1 LESTATRE
9 FFDPRRTMI
18 TDLRD
23 QMKML
28 ESWDELLR
36 VKKEVSSRFEL
47 PALCKKMETGKALV
61 FEKVAGFSHPVAV
74 GCDNSR
80 LRIARVLDTDEYG
93 LSARCAEAI
102 RLPRPPREVRDA
114 PVQEI
119 KITRDID
126 LLRELPVVTH
136 YEKDGGPFITAGVVI
151 AEDSARGIR
160 NLSYHRLQVLDK
172 DEIGIFLQ
180 PRHLWKLFTEKE
192 KEGKPL
198 EVAIAIGLDTAI
210 RLAAATSGI
219 SVPLGFDE
227 YSIAGALRRDPVE
240 IVRGETVGV
249 MVPARAE
256 IVIEGVILPH
266 VRKREGPLVN
276 FSGTY
281 GEAALSPVIKVK
293 ALTLR
298 KDAIYQDLLPFSPEH
313 HLLLALGYEPAVL
326 QILRDRVPGALAI
339 QITPAGCGRFHALI
353 GLKKEKEGDG
363 RAVIQTALRY
373 TRDIKLVIVVDEDI
387 DLYNPREVEWAVAT
401 RFQADQGL
409 IVLPPAPGNPLD
421 PSTRDGMTAKMGI
434 DATKPLGKSDRY
446 ESARIPGS
454 EEMVIEDYL
463 R

>member
-1 LESTATRE
+1 
-9 FFDPRRTMI
+9 MI
-18 TDLRD
+18 ADLRD
-23 QMKML
+23 QIKKL
-28 ESWDELLR
+28 ESWGELLR
-36 VKKEVSSRFEL
+36 VKKEVSPRFEL
-47 PALCKKMETGKALV
+47 PALCKKLETGKALV
-61 FEKVAGFSHPVAV
+61 FEKVAGYSLPVVA
-74 GCDNSR
+74 GFDNSR
-80 LRIARVLDTDEYG
+80 SRIARVLGTDEYG
-93 LSARCAEAI
+93 LLRRYGEAI
-102 RLPRPPREVRDA
+102 RLPWPPQEVRDG
-114 PVQEI
+114 PVKEV

-151 AEDSARGIR
+151 AEDPAQGIR

-180 PRHLWKLFTEKE
+180 PRHLWKLYTDKE

-198 EVAIAIGLDTAI
+198 EVAIAVGLDTAM
-210 RLAAATSGI
+210 RLAAATSGF

-227 YSIAGALRRDPVE
+227 YSIAGALRQKPVE
-240 IVRGETVGV
+240 IVSGEMVEV

-293 ALTLR
+293 AITLR

-326 QILRDRVPGALAI
+326 QIVKARVPGVAAV
-339 QITPAGCGRFHALI
+339 QITPAGCGRFHAVI
-353 GLKKEKEGDG
+353 SLKKQNEGNGKE
-363 RAVIQTALRY
+363 VIQATLSN
-373 TRDIKLVIVVDEDI
+373 TRDIKLVIAVDEDI
-387 DLYNPREVEWAVAT
+387 NPYDLREVEWAVAT

-409 IVLPPAPGNPLD
+409 VILPPSPGNPLD
-421 PSTRDGMTAKMGI
+421 PSARDGMTAKMGI
-434 DATKPLGKSDRY
+434 DATKPLGKSDGY
-446 ESARIPGS
+446 ERARIPGS
-454 EEMVIEDYL
+454 EKINIENYL
-463 R
+463 RGSPSSEKT

>member
-1 LESTATRE
+1 
-9 FFDPRRTMI
+9 MI

-23 QMKML
+23 QIKKL
-28 ESWDELLR
+28 ESWGELLR

-47 PALCKKMETGKALV
+47 SVLCKKLETGKALI
-61 FEKVAGFSHPVAV
+61 FEKVAGYSYPVAV
-74 GCDNSR
+74 GFDNSR
-80 LRIARVLDTDEYG
+80 SRIARILDTDEYG
-93 LSARCAEAI
+93 LSERYGKAI
-102 RLPRPPREVRDA
+102 RLPRPPREVRDG
-114 PVQEI
+114 PVKEV

-126 LLRELPVVTH
+126 LPRDLPVVTH

-151 AEDSARGIR
+151 AEDPGQGIR

-180 PRHLWKLFTEKE
+180 PRHLWKLYTDKE

-198 EVAIAIGLDTAI
+198 EVAIAVGLDTAI
-210 RLAAATSGI
+210 RLAAATSGS

-227 YSIAGALRRDPVE
+227 YSIAGALRQEPVE
-240 IVRGETVGV
+240 IVKGERVEV

-266 VRKREGPLVN
+266 LRKREGPLVN

-281 GEAALSPVIKVK
+281 GEAAFSPVIKVK

-326 QILRDRVPGALAI
+326 QILKARIPGAASVH
-339 QITPAGCGRFHALI
+339 ITPSGCGRFHAVI
-353 GLKKEKEGDG
+353 SLKKDNDGDG
-363 RAVIQTALRY
+363 REAIQAVLGN
-373 TRDIKLVIVVDEDI
+373 TRDIKFAVAVDEDI
-387 DLYNPREVEWAVAT
+387 NPFDLGEVEWALAT
-401 RFQADQGL
+401 RFQGDQDL
-409 IVLPPAPGNPLD
+409 VVLPPSLGNPLD
-421 PSTRDGMTAKMGI
+421 PSTREGMTAKMGL

-446 ESARIPGS
+446 ERARIPGS
-454 EEMVIEDYL
+454 ERMNIADYL
-463 R
+463 K